1 MDILSY
7 FGIAI
12 AVLILASAS
21 IRIVNEY
28 ERGVIFRL
36 GRYVGIRGPG
46 FVLIIPFIERMV
58 KMDLRVVTMDVP
70 SQECITRDTV
80 TVRVDAVVYFRVV
93 EPSDAV
99 LKVLDHIRATSL
111 LSQTTM
117 RNVVG
122 QSELEE
128 LLSHRDEVNEK
139 LQVIIDEGTSPWG
152 VKVSMVEIRDVLLP
166 EGMQRA
172 MAARAEA
179 DRERQA
185 KIIHAEGEFTAAQK
199 LADAARI
206 IDAAPSALQ
215 LRYFQTLTTIATE
228 RTNTIIF
235 PLPMDMLRP
244 ILERGNPEKK

>member
-7 FGIAI
+7 FGIAL

-139 LQVIIDEGTSPWG
+139 LQAIIDEGTAPWG

-185 KIIHAEGEFTAAQK
+185 KIIHAEGEFTAAEK

-215 LRYFQTLTTIATE
+215 LRYLQTLTTIATE
-228 RTNTIIF
+228 RTNTIVF
-235 PLPMDMLRP
+235 PLPLDMLRP

>member
-58 KMDLRVVTMDVP
+58 KMALRVVTMDVP

-93 EPSDAV
+93 EPSNAV
-99 LKVLDHIRATSL
+99 LKVLDHTRATSL

-139 LQVIIDEGTSPWG
+139 LQAIIDEGTAPWG
-152 VKVSMVEIRDVLLP
+152 VKVSMVEIRDVLWP

-179 DRERQA
+179 DR
-185 KIIHAEGEFTAAQK
+185 
-199 LADAARI
+199 
-206 IDAAPSALQ
+206 
-215 LRYFQTLTTIATE
+215 
-228 RTNTIIF
+228 
-235 PLPMDMLRP
+235 
-244 ILERGNPEKK
+244 